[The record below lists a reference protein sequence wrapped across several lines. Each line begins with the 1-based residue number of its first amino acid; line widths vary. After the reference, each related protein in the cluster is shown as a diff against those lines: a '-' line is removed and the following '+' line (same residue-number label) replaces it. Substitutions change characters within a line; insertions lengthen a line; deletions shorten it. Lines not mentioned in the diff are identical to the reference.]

1 MHWLKSLS
9 TVSMFYHLSY
19 LILCKDAIH
28 TFFTC
33 AFRNV
38 IYKIVTRNNYS
49 GILLNRIWSNIS
61 LRLQICGFHL
71 TFKSQ
76 NLRSHT
82 FLAHNL
88 ICSFQLQANKYT
100 IVCNFIMS
108 KSINYIFSFQQ
119 IWYLLVSC
127 HKKTIIIATPAPMEG
142 VGIHWF
148 TSIRPSVRLCAVNL

>member
-1 MHWLKSLS
+1 MTKIKLWNSCLRSMCCLSDLVWHETLLWYEHNYNIKLIKCFESLRFHVTLKVHWLKSLS

-82 FLAHNL
+82 FF
-88 ICSFQLQANKYT
+88 STQLDLFLSTSGK
-100 IVCNFIMS
+100 
-108 KSINYIFSFQQ
+108 Q
-119 IWYLLVSC
+119 IYNSL
-127 HKKTIIIATPAPMEG
+127 
-142 VGIHWF
+142 
-148 TSIRPSVRLCAVNL
+148 